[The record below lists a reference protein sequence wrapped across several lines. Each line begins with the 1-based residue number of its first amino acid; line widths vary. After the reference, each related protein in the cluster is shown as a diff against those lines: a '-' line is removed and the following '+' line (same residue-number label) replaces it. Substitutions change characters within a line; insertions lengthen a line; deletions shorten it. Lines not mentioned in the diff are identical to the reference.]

1 MTHFLRTVCRTC
13 HSCENLITLDPGP
26 EQCEECAAEEQ
37 KETLR
42 EQQEQVDRKEKV
54 SRKSM
59 KYESESDSSNS
70 DKPLKYTIKKVKN
83 EYCFDD
89 SEMMTIEASDMDEQ
103 EENVSSTTVAA
114 STTNTTTTTGIA
126 SLPVTETVTPTSD
139 TSKLPTGPP
148 QEWTVEGVIKFIAD
162 TDPALAI
169 HAELFRKHVSSI
181 LRNSKT
187 FC

>member
-1 MTHFLRTVCRTC
+1 MTYFLQTVCRTC

-26 EQCEECAAEEQ
+26 EQCDDCAAEEQ
-37 KETLR
+37 KEALR
-42 EQQEQVDRKEKV
+42 EQQEQIERMEKIPK
-54 SRKSM
+54 KSM

-83 EYCFDD
+83 EYCFENDND
-89 SEMMTIEASDMDEQ
+89 IMTIEASDFESIGEQ
-103 EENVSSTTVAA
+103 EENVSSTTAVA
-114 STTNTTTTTGIA
+114 STTNTTTTTGSA
-126 SLPVTETVTPTSD
+126 TLPVSGPATPTSD
-139 TSKLPTGPP
+139 TSKLPIGPP

-181 LRNSKT
+181 ILK
-187 FC
+187 